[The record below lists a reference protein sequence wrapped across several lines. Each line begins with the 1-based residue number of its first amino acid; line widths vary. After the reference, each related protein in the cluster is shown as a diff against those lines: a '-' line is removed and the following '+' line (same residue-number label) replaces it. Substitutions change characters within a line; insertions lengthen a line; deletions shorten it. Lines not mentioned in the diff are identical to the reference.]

1 MTAEERE
8 CVNVKEKI
16 AMRLDALEKHLL
28 AGDHLKSAEGVV
40 AVLNLISS
48 IAKFTSILS
57 SADRDFLNAA
67 KMAVADKKP
76 WN

>member
-1 MTAEERE
+1 MSI
-8 CVNVKEKI
+8 KEKI
-16 AMRLDALEKHLL
+16 AMRLDALEKHLV

-40 AVLNLISS
+40 AVLDLISS
-48 IAKFTSILS
+48 IAKFSSVLS

-76 WN
+76 WM

>member
-1 MTAEERE
+1 MSIKDKITERLVE
-8 CVNVKEKI
+8 
-16 AMRLDALEKHLL
+16 LEASLKAGKHLV
-28 AGDHLKSAEGVV
+28 AEDEVSQ
-40 AVLNLISS
+40 LISS

-76 WN
+76 WI